1 MAIGTAT
8 SGIEMNAEAV
18 IGLFSFMD
26 PTQKK
31 QRIFTTEDL
40 VKESEKI
47 RGQARVQMSQ
57 NRETDALVDEQRGP
71 SEKLLGKGNVASSTA
86 SVESTGFRA
95 HNFAPVF
102 LR

>member
-18 IGLFSFMD
+18 IGLFSFLD

-57 NRETDALVDEQRGP
+57 NRETDALVDEQRGS
-71 SEKLLGKGNVASSTA
+71 SEKLLGKGNVVSSATPIEA
-86 SVESTGFRA
+86 GSLRA

>member
-1 MAIGTAT
+1 MGI

-18 IGLFSFMD
+18 MGLFQFMD

-31 QRIFTTEDL
+31 NRIFTSEDL
-40 VKESEKI
+40 VRESEKL
-47 RGQARVQMSQ
+47 RGQARVQVAQS
-57 NRETDALVDEQRGP
+57 RETDALVDERRNTDDRHFGR
-71 SEKLLGKGNVASSTA
+71 GNVVSSTA
-86 SVESTGFRA
+86 GSDPTMLRA